1 MTRKLLRQF
10 MIDFFPNSDV
20 SPARRFRIKKARER
34 GAIWVREWTVGVT
47 HIIMDRGLSYHS
59 LMSYLKLSDMPVST
73 LEPARKMDRGADYS
87 QKDIA
92 LVTEDFPAD
101 CIAYRRIL
109 NHDQVQYYP
118 EGYQG
123 GGQADVMPPTE
134 PLVAMQPPK
143 EPSKDDP
150 LPPSQAITLSASS
163 ELVLVKKCSKNTIV
177 QMQTT
182 DYARDALDE
191 AIDEANTV
199 EDLVFLT

>member
-1 MTRKLLRQF
+1 
-10 MIDFFPNSDV
+10 
-20 SPARRFRIKKARER
+20 
-34 GAIWVREWTVGVT
+34 
-47 HIIMDRGLSYHS
+47 
-59 LMSYLKLSDMPVST
+59 
-73 LEPARKMDRGADYS
+73 MDRGADYS

-123 GGQADVMPPTE
+123 SRQVDVIPPNE
-134 PLVAMQPPK
+134 PLVAMQPLQ
-143 EPSKDDP
+143 EPSNDDP
-150 LPPSQAITLSASS
+150 IPQSQAISLSTNS
-163 ELVLVKKCSKNTIV
+163 ELILVKKCSRNTIV

-191 AIDEANTV
+191 AIDEANIV